1 MVKLFWRYLM
11 LDKIYNFF
19 KVVSL
24 AKYNEL
30 EHKYN
35 KLKINYDRLKMD
47 YERLQDKPDH
57 QAHKIEHLEQR
68 ISEVERTNRLLMR
81 GLGIDEFTR
90 VLQEAE
96 LKENRKNKSKN
107 KLKGSEKIYE

>member
-1 MVKLFWRYLM
+1 M
-11 LDKIYNFF
+11 
-19 KVVSL
+19 
-24 AKYNEL
+24 
-30 EHKYN
+30 
-35 KLKINYDRLKMD
+35 
-47 YERLQDKPDH
+47 
-57 QAHKIEHLEQR
+57 EQR